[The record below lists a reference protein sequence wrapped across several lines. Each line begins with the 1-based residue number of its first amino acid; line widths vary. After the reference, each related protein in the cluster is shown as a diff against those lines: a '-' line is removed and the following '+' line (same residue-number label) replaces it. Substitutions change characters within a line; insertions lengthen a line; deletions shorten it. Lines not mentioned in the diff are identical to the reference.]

1 MPTNYVLVDFENLQ
15 PDMSGLAG
23 SAHRVLVFIGA
34 KQQTS
39 RHHYDK
45 FDAMFDLGPNL
56 QRIKVP
62 QSGKNALDM
71 HIAFEIG
78 RIFERERDA
87 VVQVISADTDF
98 DPLLATLRAQGY
110 ACSRAKDVSGLGKRR
125 SPPPAPATAAA
136 PKRSRA
142 AVATPARK
150 SAPPPVDLEAIVDNL
165 RSMTGKP
172 STRKKLGQA
181 IARYCEHHGGVR
193 PERVIEQAIDEL
205 IRRRVVTQ
213 AGAKV
218 NYHLG

>member
-23 SAHRVLVFIGA
+23 TAQQVIVFIGA

-39 RHHYDK
+39 RHRYDK

-56 QRIKVP
+56 RRIKVS

-98 DPLLATLRAQGY
+98 DPLLATLRAQGF
-110 ACSRAKDVSGLGKRR
+110 ACSRTKDVAILVKKRA
-125 SPPPAPATAAA
+125 APAAAA
-136 PKRSRA
+136 PG
-142 AVATPARK
+142 ATPRRPK
-150 SAPPPVDLEAIVDNL
+150 TAPPPRKPATLPTAVDPILKQL

-172 STRKKLGQA
+172 STRKKLSQT
-181 IARYCEHHGGVR
+181 IASYFKHHGGEPPAETV
-193 PERVIEQAIDEL
+193 ESIIDWMIEKEL
-205 IRRRVVTQ
+205 LSQNGT
-213 AGAKV
+213 KV
-218 NYHLG
+218 NYHLR